1 MSNDFI
7 RGTSAISRFPN
18 METMVNNIEH
28 GLHSEVIGMVVDYSR
43 LQHYVKNLNELVEA
57 LDGIQL
63 SVEMD
68 GKQEAKREFIN
79 NSAKLSSVAV
89 ISEENSKK
97 KQRKEIQKAF
107 EKHQQRL
114 EDIRSITS
122 PQSLTTASPI
132 VTIPEN
138 SVITQMPFQS
148 AFAYIVLDKYLPA
161 QEEALY
167 ALSLELN
174 LAGYAQALFN
184 PVVETIKSFNSAPIF
199 YNFGSYLAQTMNM
212 ANFKDGYDNVL
223 EKYQQEKN
231 CVATDLNSIENA
243 REYLS
248 AVKRKVIADTNLT
261 AGQKTDINN
270 ICDGYLSSL
279 EICSNQLK
287 SLLVYLN
294 GLGFV
299 RGASEYEPSY
309 VVIGQEFSAV
319 QIQDLE
325 NAVVDGDV
333 NIGTGEIK
341 GGLLTVFNKIVS
353 DVQSYGDL
361 AQTQQLMLQLELT
374 AMQQEWTLVAASL
387 KLLNGMYKGLTA
399 SIKG

>member
-1 MSNDFI
+1 MNNDSI
-7 RGTSAISRFPN
+7 RNTSATSRFPKVEE
-18 METMVNNIEH
+18 MISHVDKGI
-28 GLHSEVIGMVVDYSR
+28 HSEVIGMVVDYSR
-43 LQHYVKNLNELVEA
+43 LQHYVKNLNELVVVLEGA
-57 LDGIQL
+57 QQKGVVAD
-63 SVEMD
+63 
-68 GKQEAKREFIN
+68 KQVAKKEFFN
-79 NSAKLSSVAV
+79 NSAQLSSVAV
-89 ISEENSKK
+89 VAEELSKR

-107 EKHQQRL
+107 EKHQKRL
-114 EDIRSITS
+114 EDLRSITA
-122 PQSLTTASPI
+122 PQALTTAAPI
-132 VTIPEN
+132 FDVPEK
-138 SVITQMPFQS
+138 SIITQMPFQS

-199 YNFGSYLAQTMNM
+199 YNFGSYLAQTMGM
-212 ANFKDGYDNVL
+212 ANFKDGYENVL
-223 EKYQQEKN
+223 EKYQEEKN

-243 REYLS
+243 SEYLNS
-248 AVKRKVIADTNLT
+248 IKRKVNAEPNLT
-261 AGQKTDINN
+261 PAQKSELNK
-270 ICDGYLSSL
+270 ICDEYLKSL
-279 EICSNQLK
+279 DVCSNQLK

-294 GLGFV
+294 GLGFI
-299 RGASEYEPSY
+299 RGASIYDPSY
-309 VVIGQEFSAV
+309 TVIGQEFSYV

-325 NAVVDGDV
+325 NTVVDGDV
-333 NIGTGEIK
+333 NVGTGEIS
-341 GGLLTVFNKIVS
+341 GGLLTVFNKMVS

-387 KLLNGMYKGLTA
+387 KLLNGMYKGLTS